1 MLIPFYVEE
10 ESLHYKEEW
19 NAMEYV
25 KYLPSFGIDALF
37 GGATSTRMSENY
49 KTAKKTRCCQ
59 QSKREM
65 HYEKRFK

>member
-37 GGATSTRMSENY
+37 GGATSTRMSVRTIKCQKDSLLWTEQ
-49 KTAKKTRCCQ
+49 KKNALW
-59 QSKREM
+59 
-65 HYEKRFK
+65 EKF